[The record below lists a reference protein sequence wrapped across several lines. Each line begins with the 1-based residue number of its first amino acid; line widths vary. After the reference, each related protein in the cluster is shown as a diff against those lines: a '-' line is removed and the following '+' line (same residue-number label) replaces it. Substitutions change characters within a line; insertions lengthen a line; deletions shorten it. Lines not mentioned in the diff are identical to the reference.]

1 MAWGKSREETTDPD
15 GRKMFKQAGRHAAVG
30 LEIGIAMAIGLI
42 GGNYL
47 DSKLDT
53 KPIFFW
59 IGFCLGIGAAVK
71 ALVDTVRAAKRELA
85 DNDEPP
91 TKRH

>member
-1 MAWGKSREETTDPD
+1 MSRGKSREEKTDPD
-15 GRKMFKQAGRHAAVG
+15 GRKMFEQAGRHAAVG

-53 KPIFFW
+53 EPIFFW
-59 IGFCLGIGAAVK
+59 IGFGLGIGAAAK
-71 ALVDTVRAAKRELA
+71 ALLDAARAAKKELTE
-85 DNDEPP
+85 NDEPP